1 MDNSVIAAN
10 IRERIHKKRDR
21 QILARKLIDGATYEA
36 IAEEFD
42 MSPRGVKYI
51 VKKHRDTI
59 G

>member
-10 IRERIHKKRDR
+10 IRERVHKKRDR